1 MMHDDYTTVLLGLS
15 SILLSVV
22 VVVVSVVDAGAP

>member
-22 VVVVSVVDAGAP
+22 VVVSVVDAGAP

>member
-1 MMHDDYTTVLLGLS
+1 MMHDDYTTMLLPLSGILLGL
-15 SILLSVV
+15 V

>member
-1 MMHDDYTTVLLGLS
+1 MMHDDYTTMLLPLS